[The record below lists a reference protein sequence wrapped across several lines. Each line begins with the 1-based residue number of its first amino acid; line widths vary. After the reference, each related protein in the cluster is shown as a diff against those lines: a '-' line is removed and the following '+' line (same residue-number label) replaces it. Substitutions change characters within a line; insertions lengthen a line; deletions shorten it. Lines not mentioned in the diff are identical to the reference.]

1 MAPRTIEDLTPAK
14 REVLR
19 GLLLG
24 ASPEDL
30 AWAGSEPPERVRA
43 MSHAALEDLDPE
55 LAERLTPDDR
65 RRVADYMLGQQ
76 SPGQA
81 AGTWELLEASADARR
96 WAVWLRESLAAQYR
110 GDPPAIP
117 GVDSAPGPEARARGG
132 RAHEGGRLAR
142 RRRERKRRREI
153 AALQAAAAELQ
164 SPFRPEA
171 LDALREGKESIKL
184 PHFAPRPARYAFYGL
199 LSLLLVGLALAITV
213 SVPTFTSSTVIVVPV
228 PEGAGGPVR
237 GLGMVALFP
246 TAAAGDLEEGQSLR
260 VQLPD
265 TTERVSTR
273 IRYVSD
279 RVMSPR
285 EIIERFR
292 LSRANANRVLGPA
305 AVAVADLRLPD
316 KAPPRRTF
324 AGAVTPDADAR
335 TGSRRVI
342 SLVMP

>member
-1 MAPRTIEDLTPAK
+1 MAPRTIEDLAPPK
-14 REVLR
+14 REAVR

-24 ASPEDL
+24 ATPEDL
-30 AWAGSEPPERVRA
+30 AWAGAESPERVRA
-43 MSHAALEDLDPE
+43 LSREALEELDPD
-55 LAERLTPDDR
+55 LAEPLSPDDR

-81 AGTWELLEASADARR
+81 AGTWEILEASADARR
-96 WAVWLRESLAAQYR
+96 WAVWIRESLAGQYR
-110 GDPPAIP
+110 ENPPPIP
-117 GVDSAPGPEARARGG
+117 GVDDAASPSKRARGG
-132 RAHEGGRLAR
+132 RGRAEGRLQR
-142 RRRERKRRREI
+142 RRRERRRRREI

-171 LDALREGKESIKL
+171 LAALREGKESIKL
-184 PHFAPRPARYAFYGL
+184 PHFASRPTRYALYGL
-199 LSLLLVGLALAITV
+199 LSLLLVGLALAVTV

-246 TAAAGDLEEGQSLR
+246 TAAVDDLEEGQNLR

-285 EIIERFR
+285 QIIERFR
-292 LSRANANRVLGPA
+292 LERANANRVLGPA
-305 AVAVADLRLPD
+305 AVAVAELRLPE
-316 KAPPRRTF
+316 KAPPRHTF
-324 AGAVTPDADAR
+324 AGAVSPDADAR

-342 SLVMP
+342 SLVLP

>member
-1 MAPRTIEDLTPAK
+1 MAARTIEDLSPLK
-14 REVLR
+14 REAIH

-30 AWAGSEPPERVRA
+30 AWAGSESPERVLALART
-43 MSHAALEDLDPE
+43 ALEDLDPE
-55 LAERLTPDDR
+55 LAEPLSPDDR

-76 SPGQA
+76 PPGQE
-81 AGTWELLEASADARR
+81 AGTWEILEHSPDARR
-96 WAVWLRESLAAQYR
+96 WALWIRESLADRYR
-110 GDPPAIP
+110 NDPPPIP
-117 GVDSAPGPEARARGG
+117 GVDDAAGPSSRARGA
-132 RAHEGGRLAR
+132 RRREEGRLQR
-142 RRRERKRRREI
+142 GRRERKRRREI

>member
-1 MAPRTIEDLTPAK
+1 MAPRTIEELPAAK
-14 REVLR
+14 REAVH

-24 ASPEDL
+24 ARPEDL
-30 AWAGSEPPERVRA
+30 AWAGSKSPERVLALSRE
-43 MSHAALEDLDPE
+43 ALEDLDPD
-55 LAERLTPDDR
+55 LAEPLSPEDR

-81 AGTWELLEASADARR
+81 AGTWEILEASADARR
-96 WAVWLRESLAAQYR
+96 WAVWIRESLAGHYR

-117 GVDSAPGPEARARGG
+117 GVDDASSPSRRARRG
-132 RAHEGGRLAR
+132 RPPPQGRLER
-142 RRRERKRRREI
+142 RRRERARKREI
-153 AALQAAAAELQ
+153 AALQAAAAELS

-171 LDALREGKESIKL
+171 LAALREGKDSIKL
-184 PHFAPRPARYAFYGL
+184 PHFASRPVRVALYGL
-199 LSLLLVGLALAITV
+199 LSLLLVGFALAVTI
-213 SVPTFTSSTVIVVPV
+213 SVPTYTSSTVIVVPV
-228 PEGAGGPVR
+228 PEGAGGTVR

-246 TAAAGDLEEGQSLR
+246 TSVAGDLEEGQSLR

-273 IRYVSD
+273 IDYVSD

-285 EIIERFR
+285 QIIERFK
-292 LSRANANRVLGPA
+292 LAQANANRVLGPA
-305 AVAVADLRLPD
+305 AVAVAPLRLPD

-342 SLVMP
+342 SLVKP